1 MFSTTLTGASSSTP
15 VRTSS
20 ACARARDI
28 ELHTTLP
35 RCHRHCDSL
44 HIVVSVLVR
53 SACASA
59 HCHGAYHHHTS
70 RSPLCTDTLRRHPRG
85 DLPGN
90 PPTASHN
97 VQALVHDQRDETP
110 TKDLSSHP
118 APPLLIPISDEA
130 YLVPA
135 SSAPALAPILP
146 RREESPTQSASPA
159 GLSQPLGYVG
169 CELRFRGVACGPQCS
184 RSAWNLEVALAPPQS
199 NWPHLSYPGRRR
211 GRFQMRVWQRLAL

>member
-28 ELHTTLP
+28 ELHTTLL

-44 HIVVSVLVR
+44 HIVVSVVVR

-85 DLPGN
+85 DLPEN
-90 PPTASHN
+90 PPTASRN

-110 TKDLSSHP
+110 TKDLSSIQRHP
-118 APPLLIPISDEA
+118 SCYPFRTKLTSYLRRQPQPWRQSSPDGKNRLRSPQAP
-130 YLVPA
+130 
-135 SSAPALAPILP
+135 
-146 RREESPTQSASPA
+146 Q
-159 GLSQPLGYVG
+159 G
-169 CELRFRGVACGPQCS
+169 
-184 RSAWNLEVALAPPQS
+184 
-199 NWPHLSYPGRRR
+199 
-211 GRFQMRVWQRLAL
+211 